1 EGGYERA
8 PDAAEAREV
17 SWKSLPIAD
26 MAKWKS
32 PVLVIHGDDDRN
44 VEFIQTVDL
53 VRRLEQYKVPYEEIV
68 IADDTHHFL
77 RHGNWTKVGRATAEF
92 FARQLKP

>member
-1 EGGYERA
+1 
-8 PDAAEAREV
+8 
-17 SWKSLPIAD
+17 
-26 MAKWKS
+26 M
-32 PVLVIHGDDDRN
+32 
-44 VEFIQTVDL
+44 DL